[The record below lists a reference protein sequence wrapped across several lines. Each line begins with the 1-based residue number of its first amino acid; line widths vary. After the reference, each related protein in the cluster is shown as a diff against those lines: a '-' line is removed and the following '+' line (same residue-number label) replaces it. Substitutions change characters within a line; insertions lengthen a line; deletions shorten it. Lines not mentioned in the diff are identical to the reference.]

1 MNRPI
6 ATEMRLYWG
15 EQIWVRPAL
24 LRMEAA
30 VVFLCAPRDSSIN
43 SNDPS
48 QFFFFESGFDIGNS
62 KAKIKACLFHVL
74 MICPILNRDILTK
87 YLTVARSHH
96 IRRGTCYRRGI
107 TPLRLVME
115 THHTHCTRLL
125 PPPGDPS
132 IEAPSPALSVFP
144 PEDT

>member
-6 ATEMRLYWG
+6 ATEMRLFWG
-15 EQIWVRPAL
+15 EQIWVRLAL

-48 QFFFFESGFDIGNS
+48 QFFFFELGLGIGNL

-74 MICPILNRDILTK
+74 MICPTLNGDILTN

-96 IRRGTCYRRGI
+96 IRRGTYYRKGI
-107 TPLRLVME
+107 TPL
-115 THHTHCTRLL
+115 
-125 PPPGDPS
+125 
-132 IEAPSPALSVFP
+132 
-144 PEDT
+144 